1 MFSENLLFLIIG
13 LVVFDYI
20 LDQGLS
26 YLNYKSSKSQVPEK
40 LEGLYDQQE
49 YEKSQRYQSARTRFG
64 FVTSLFS
71 TLITLGVI
79 SFGIFGDLDVL
90 VATWTD
96 DVILQSL
103 LFFGVLFIL
112 SDIINLPF
120 SYYSTFVIEERFGFN
135 KTTLKTFVLDK
146 IKGYGLAVVAGGLL
160 GYALLWLIN
169 GLGQDFWIYALVLI
183 TGFMLFMNVFYTSLI
198 LPLFNKLTPLED
210 GELKSKIQAYA
221 QSVAFPLTSIYVID
235 GSKRSSKA
243 NAFFSGLGKKKKIV
257 LYDTL
262 INDHTEEELVAVLAH
277 EVGHFKKKHI
287 VQSLVIGV
295 FQMAIT
301 LLILSLF
308 IFYLNLSEALGAER
322 LAIHINLIAFGI
334 LYSPISRLTGLLMN
348 ILSRKNEYEADAFA
362 STTYNPKPLMAAL
375 KKLSVS
381 SLSNLTPHP
390 AFVFMN
396 YSHPPLLQ
404 RLNAMEAFLKD

>member
-120 SYYSTFVIEERFGFN
+120 SS
-135 KTTLKTFVLDK
+135 
-146 IKGYGLAVVAGGLL
+146 A
-160 GYALLWLIN
+160 
-169 GLGQDFWIYALVLI
+169 
-183 TGFMLFMNVFYTSLI
+183 
-198 LPLFNKLTPLED
+198 
-210 GELKSKIQAYA
+210 
-221 QSVAFPLTSIYVID
+221 
-235 GSKRSSKA
+235 
-243 NAFFSGLGKKKKIV
+243 
-257 LYDTL
+257 
-262 INDHTEEELVAVLAH
+262 
-277 EVGHFKKKHI
+277 
-287 VQSLVIGV
+287 
-295 FQMAIT
+295 
-301 LLILSLF
+301 
-308 IFYLNLSEALGAER
+308 
-322 LAIHINLIAFGI
+322 
-334 LYSPISRLTGLLMN
+334 
-348 ILSRKNEYEADAFA
+348 
-362 STTYNPKPLMAAL
+362 
-375 KKLSVS
+375 
-381 SLSNLTPHP
+381 
-390 AFVFMN
+390 
-396 YSHPPLLQ
+396 
-404 RLNAMEAFLKD
+404 